1 MERRKYS
8 RVALDLEGTLQ
19 SAVQPKTYMVLVH
32 DLSLKGAFVEL
43 RNFEQ
48 DPHMFSGQK
57 YILTVSLQATTKI
70 HMTMTCRH
78 VIGKKLG
85 LECDRID
92 PESIANLRRLIE
104 MNVGRSDILGRELG
118 VLMQSNT
125 GSIGYHPST
134 AQEQPADDQ
143 TQQ

>member
-19 SAVQPKTYMVLVH
+19 SAVQTKTYMVLVH

-57 YILTVSLQATTKI
+57 YILTVALQATTKI
-70 HMTMTCRH
+70 QMTMTCRH

-85 LECDRID
+85 LECNRID

-104 MNVGRSDILGRELG
+104 MNVGRSDILGRELN
-118 VLMQSNT
+118 VLMQINAS
-125 GSIGYHPST
+125 SSFQPSV
-134 AQEQPADDQ
+134 QEKSEPEPSE
-143 TQQ
+143 QQ

>member
-19 SAVQPKTYMVLVH
+19 SEVQKKNYMVLVH

-43 RNFEQ
+43 RNFEA
-48 DPHMFSGQK
+48 DPHFFKGQK
-57 YILTVSLQATTKI
+57 YQLTVELQATTKI
-70 HMTMTCRH
+70 VMMMTCRH

-92 PESIANLRRLIE
+92 PESISNLRRLVE
-104 MNVGRSDILGRELG
+104 MNIGRSDVFGRELN
-118 VLMQSNT
+118 VLMHN
-125 GSIGYHPST
+125 
-134 AQEQPADDQ
+134 D
-143 TQQ
+143 

>member
-8 RVALDLEGTLQ
+8 RVALDLDGTLKSPTQ
-19 SAVQPKTYMVLVH
+19 TKTYMVKVY

-43 RNFEQ
+43 RNFEE

-57 YILTVSLQATTKI
+57 FDLTVDLQVTTKI
-70 HMTMTCRH
+70 VMHMTCRH

-92 PESIANLRRLIE
+92 SESIGNLRRLIE
-104 MNVGRSDILGRELG
+104 MNVGRSDILGRELS
-118 VLMQSNT
+118 VLMHIDNPGT
-125 GSIGYHPST
+125 EG
-134 AQEQPADDQ
+134 
-143 TQQ
+143 

>member
-19 SAVQPKTYMVLVH
+19 SEVQKKNYMVLVH

-43 RNFEQ
+43 RNFEA
-48 DPHMFSGQK
+48 DPHFFIGQK
-57 YILTVSLQATTKI
+57 YQLTVELQATTKI
-70 HMTMTCRH
+70 VMLMTCRH

-92 PESIANLRRLIE
+92 PESISNLRRLVE
-104 MNVGRSDILGRELG
+104 MNVGRSDILGRELN
-118 VLMQSNT
+118 VLMHN
-125 GSIGYHPST
+125 
-134 AQEQPADDQ
+134 D
-143 TQQ
+143 